1 MFSFV
6 NREGER
12 ERKTERERE
21 REKEKQ
27 YFIHLPFM
35 HSPYMFVDTLKYL
48 QGYKADD

>member
-27 YFIHLPFM
+27 YSIHLPFYALSLYVCR
-35 HSPYMFVDTLKYL
+35 HTLVL
-48 QGYKADD
+48 ARI